1 MSVFLS
7 ILKAIRATALFFNSL
22 TAFLRERRQIQ
33 AGEDKAAARSLR
45 EQMRRV
51 QKARAAR
58 RDADT
63 RSLSDDDPY
72 RRD

>member
-22 TAFLRERRQIQ
+22 IVFLRERRQIR
-33 AGEDKAAARSLR
+33 AGEERAAARSLR
-45 EQMRRV
+45 EQMTRV

-58 RDADT
+58 NTIDA
-63 RSLSDDDPY
+63 RGLPDDDPY